1 MNINLWTKQ
10 TTFLYNI
17 YNCER
22 HIWTT
27 GSLIRDEKVLR
38 KLTNQPGYGSPR
50 DIVFFLHP
58 SFDLSP
64 IKGWNGRGPSANL
77 LPKIGWNNNTS
88 RERAVVKIERRRY
101 SKTCGRLNYNPIP
114 WWEGYYFYLK
124 KEKSNSPFL
133 RIPGIFICRRN
144 ERNYKRGG
152 NLTGPFLRETW
163 SRSKAKFREDKNRF
177 LSFRRLHLLFPPT
190 LCYE

>member
-1 MNINLWTKQ
+1 MKRYYENW
-10 TTFLYNI
+10 
-17 YNCER
+17 
-22 HIWTT
+22 
-27 GSLIRDEKVLR
+27 
-38 KLTNQPGYGSPR
+38 PGYGSPR

-88 RERAVVKIERRRY
+88 RERAAVKIEHRRY

-152 NLTGPFLRETW
+152 NLTGPFLRLISFKSEV
-163 SRSKAKFREDKNRF
+163 SRGQKSFFIFSKTSSSLPAHPLLWIDF
-177 LSFRRLHLLFPPT
+177 LSRIFHVRKGGYLLLELLKLIRKQHLLFS
-190 LCYE
+190 LK

>member
-1 MNINLWTKQ
+1 MWILIFEQSRPPSCT
-10 TTFLYNI
+10 I
-17 YNCER
+17 YITVNGTYER
-22 HIWTT
+22 LDHWFAMK
-27 GSLIRDEKVLR
+27 RYYE
-38 KLTNQPGYGSPR
+38 NWPGYGSPR

-124 KEKSNSPFL
+124 KEKSNS
-133 RIPGIFICRRN
+133 
-144 ERNYKRGG
+144 
-152 NLTGPFLRETW
+152 
-163 SRSKAKFREDKNRF
+163 
-177 LSFRRLHLLFPPT
+177 LFPFSTNTWNIYLPEKWEE
-190 LCYE
+190 L